1 MDERAPSHWLRCL
14 SRTSWTALAMAC
26 SVACSSHAPA
36 APSAA
41 VTTQIVSVEGLVT
54 DVLDQP
60 VGRATVTV
68 QGDPNASAVTVT
80 DDQGNFAASLAL
92 TVDASVTVRVSAEG
106 FEPAVQQFGIGP
118 HPTAVVRTWVGLSAL
133 SPLDLSGTYRV
144 ALRADGSCS
153 SLPDGVRTRVYR
165 ASIDAAPASRDRF
178 VVALSGATFVARQ
191 DRFSAT
197 VTNDRVRFDV
207 FPDYFPSD
215 EWMFVVEEL
224 GLDRFLAFNGRA
236 TTSAPSTRATIDLPL
251 SSIIYCPASP
261 TMPYDRCP
269 VDPMRCGAGVLSLT
283 RE

>member
-1 MDERAPSHWLRCL
+1 
-14 SRTSWTALAMAC
+14 MAC

-36 APSAA
+36 GPSAA
-41 VTTQIVSVEGLVT
+41 VTTQIVSVEGRVT

-68 QGDPNASAVTVT
+68 EGDPNASAVTVT
-80 DDQGNFAASLAL
+80 DAQGSFAASLAL
-92 TVDASVTVRVSAEG
+92 TADAPVTVRVSADG

-118 HPTAVVRTWVGLSAL
+118 HPQAVVRTWVGLSAL

-153 SLPDGVRTRVYR
+153 NLPDAVRTRVYR

-178 VVALSGATFVARQ
+178 VVALSGAAFVARQ
-191 DRFSAT
+191 DRFSASA
-197 VTNDRVRFDV
+197 TNDRVRFDV
-207 FPDYFPSD
+207 FPDLFPND
-215 EWMFVVEEL
+215 ERMFVVEEL
-224 GLDRFLAFNGRA
+224 GPHRFLAFNGRA
-236 TTSAPSTRATIDLPL
+236 TTSAPSSRATIDLPL

-261 TMPYDRCP
+261 TMPFYQCP
-269 VDPMRCGAGVLSLT
+269 VDPMTCRAGVLSLT